1 MWSSNHELKTY
12 AHTKIWT
19 QMFII
24 ALFVIAPNW
33 KALRCPS
40 VGEWINEL
48 WSIQTIDYYSL
59 INRTELPSHEK
70 TWRILKCTLLSERR
84 QSGRL
89 HTYCMIPTM
98 GHSGKDKTK
107 KEGVREEEQRSPRQE
122 VLLCHIVMHKSHH
135 YTSVKTHRM
144 GGGTRL

>member
-1 MWSSNHELKTY
+1 VLKEEEEEQ
-12 AHTKIWT
+12 KEGEKKRSPL
-19 QMFII
+19 FIT
-24 ALFVIAPNW
+24 AESWRQLA
-33 KALRCPS
+33 
-40 VGEWINEL
+40 GEWESEL
-48 WSIQTIDYYSL
+48 WPIQTTDCYSL
-59 INRTELPSHEK
+59 MKRTELPSHEK
-70 TWRILKCTLLSERR
+70 TWRILNCTLLSERR